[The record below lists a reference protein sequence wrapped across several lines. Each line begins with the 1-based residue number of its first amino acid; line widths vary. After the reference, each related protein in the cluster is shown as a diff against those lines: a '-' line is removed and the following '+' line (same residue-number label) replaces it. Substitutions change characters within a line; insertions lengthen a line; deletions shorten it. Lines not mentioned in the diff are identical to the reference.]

1 MSAPVDCRPYQSA
14 SYQKGSCQLNWPQD
28 EVPTGNYSHVF
39 GHTEST
45 IEALFNAFATSPGVS
60 DNFNEAVKPY
70 LDPHP
75 QSLSCVRAWVGDCL
89 CGLVED
95 PIVQEALTG
104 AEPA

>member
-1 MSAPVDCRPYQSA
+1 MSVPVDWRPSQSA
-14 SYQKGSCQLNWPQD
+14 SFHKGPSQLNWPQD
-28 EVPTGNYSHVF
+28 EVPIGNYSHVF

-45 IEALFNAFATSPGVS
+45 IEALLNAFAMSPGVS

-70 LDPHP
+70 LDPHS
-75 QSLSCVRAWVGDCL
+75 QSLSCVKAWVGDCL
-89 CGLVED
+89 CSLVED